1 MTTSASQESKSSRWW
16 LLVVA
21 AFVVGGLVAAAVAMT
36 SDEEGP
42 ASPRTPSSGSV
53 GDPDIRQAKWK
64 FTVQRGPGKKFSKK
78 QKAYFVKQR
87 RRLRE
92 MAREV
97 FDALFLSPEKQ
108 RAALRANF
116 TAKARKSY
124 LRAGAGLPE
133 RADDVRVRRRSARI
147 VIENNA
153 RATMD
158 VRVVARGKAG
168 PRTFATEHR
177 SVLYSARSKNG
188 WKVLGFTVD
197 QKPFKRNKA
206 AKSDEKNT
214 GRDNSKKS
222 KKKRS
227 DNKNRKGD
235 RS

>member
-1 MTTSASQESKSSRWW
+1 MTTSASQKSKSSRWW

-21 AFVVGGLVAAAVAMT
+21 VLVVCGIVAAAVAMT

-42 ASPRTPSSGSV
+42 TTPRTPSSGSV

-64 FTVQRGPGKKFSKK
+64 FTIQRGPGKKFSKK
-78 QKAYFVKQR
+78 ERAYFVKQR
-87 RRLRE
+87 KRLRG
-92 MAREV
+92 MTRDV

-108 RAALRANF
+108 GAALRANF

-133 RADDVRVRRRSARI
+133 RAEDVRVRRRSARI
-147 VIENNA
+147 VIESNA

-168 PRTFATEHR
+168 PRTFATDHR

-197 QKPFKRNKA
+197 QKPFRPNKA
-206 AKSDEKNT
+206 AKKDEKAGKNKPA
-214 GRDNSKKS
+214 RKNR
-222 KKKRS
+222 KRS
-227 DNKNRKGD
+227 GDKNRKGD